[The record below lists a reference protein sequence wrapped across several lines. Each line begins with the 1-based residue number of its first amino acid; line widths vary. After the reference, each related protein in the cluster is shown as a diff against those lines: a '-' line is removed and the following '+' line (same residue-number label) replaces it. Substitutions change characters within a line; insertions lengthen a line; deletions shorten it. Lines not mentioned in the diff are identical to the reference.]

1 VDKEFK
7 NYPDIA
13 PVMGAYSRATKVGS
27 TFYMAGCTAGDST
40 APLAD
45 QVRMTLEK
53 IKGVLEAEGRSMADI
68 VKMTTFVTDV
78 KEWTASSDANNA
90 TFKEF
95 FKGQYPPNTMIGCA
109 ALALPSMKVEIEA
122 TAVF

>member
-1 VDKEFK
+1 
-7 NYPDIA
+7 
-13 PVMGAYSRATKVGS
+13 
-27 TFYMAGCTAGDST
+27 
-40 APLAD
+40 
-45 QVRMTLEK
+45 MTLEK
-53 IKGVLEAEGRSMADI
+53 IEGVLEAEGRSMADI